1 MMSLLPTVAD
11 VPSSTYERADAAA
24 RQLVGQAFLVPL
36 LKEVRESTSAQGMFA
51 PGAAEK
57 RFGPIVD
64 HQMADALMTRLD
76 LDVVTNVRQ
85 YMLNKEPHKTE
96 VNS

>member
-11 VPSSTYERADAAA
+11 VPSSAYERADAAA

-57 RFGPIVD
+57 RFGPILD

-85 YMLNKEPHKTE
+85 YMLNKKTHKTE

>member
-11 VPSSTYERADAAA
+11 VPSSAYERADAAA

-57 RFGPIVD
+57 RFGPIGD

-85 YMLNKEPHKTE
+85 YMLNKETHKTE

>member
-1 MMSLLPTVAD
+1 MMSSLPTIVEA
-11 VPSSTYERADAAA
+11 S
-24 RQLVGQAFLVPL
+24 LVPL
-36 LKEVRESTSAQGMFA
+36 LKEVRESTSAHGIFA
-51 PGAAEK
+51 PGVAEK

-64 HQMADALMTRLD
+64 HQMADALMSRLD

-85 YMLNKEPHKTE
+85 HMLNKETQKTE

>member
-11 VPSSTYERADAAA
+11 IPSSAYERADAAA

-85 YMLNKEPHKTE
+85 YMLNQEAHKME

>member
-1 MMSLLPTVAD
+1 MMSLWSTVAD
-11 VPSSTYERADAAA
+11 VPSSTYERADATA

-36 LKEVRESTSAQGMFA
+36 LKEVRESSSAHGMFA

-64 HQMADALMTRLD
+64 HQIADALMTRLD
-76 LDVVTNVRQ
+76 LDVVTKIRQ
-85 YMLNKEPHKTE
+85 DLINKETQKTE

>member
-11 VPSSTYERADAAA
+11 VPSSTYDRADAAA

-36 LKEVRESTSAQGMFA
+36 LKEVRESTSAHGMFA

-76 LDVVTNVRQ
+76 LDVVSNVRQ
-85 YMLNKEPHKTE
+85 FILNKETPKAE

>member
-85 YMLNKEPHKTE
+85 YMLNKKTHKTE

>member
-1 MMSLLPTVAD
+1 MMSSLPTIVEAS
-11 VPSSTYERADAAA
+11 SSTYERADAAA

-36 LKEVRESTSAQGMFA
+36 LKEVRESTSAHGMFA
-51 PGAAEK
+51 PGTAEK

-64 HQMADALMTRLD
+64 HQMADALMSRLD

-85 YMLNKEPHKTE
+85 HMLNKETQKTE

>member
-1 MMSLLPTVAD
+1 MMSSLPTIVEA
-11 VPSSTYERADAAA
+11 SSSAYERADAAA

-36 LKEVRESTSAQGMFA
+36 LKEVRESTSAHGIFS
-51 PGAAEK
+51 PGVAEK

-64 HQMADALMTRLD
+64 HQMADALMSRLD

-85 YMLNKEPHKTE
+85 HMLNKETQKTE

>member
-11 VPSSTYERADAAA
+11 VPSSAYERADAAA

>member
-11 VPSSTYERADAAA
+11 VPSSAYERADAAT